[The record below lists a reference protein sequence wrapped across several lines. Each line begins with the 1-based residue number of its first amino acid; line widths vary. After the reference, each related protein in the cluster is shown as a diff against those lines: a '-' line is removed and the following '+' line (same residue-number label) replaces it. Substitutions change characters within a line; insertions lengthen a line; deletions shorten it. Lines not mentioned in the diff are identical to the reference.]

1 MSTRSLAGA
10 LWALALLAGCGGGT
24 SGPEPITPT
33 PATTLAAAATPTP
46 VPAASPTPPPA
57 ACAPP
62 CEAPVENNNPAARL
76 SIRLYIVTDEEGR
89 QVFDWDP
96 EQIGVGWHLTIDA
109 TAKDAENRETNGEK
123 VVRWFI
129 DNEAL
134 VKVGGS
140 HLHQTKLTP
149 RAPGQIIM
157 YAKQDGVESNRLRF
171 VFVN

>member
-1 MSTRSLAGA
+1 MRTHSLSPGLLA
-10 LWALALLAGCGGGT
+10 LGLLAGCGGGT
-24 SGPEPITPT
+24 SGPEPITP
-33 PATTLAAAATPTP
+33 PVTTLALPTPTP
-46 VPAASPTPPPA
+46 VPVTSPTPPPP
-57 ACAPP
+57 ACED
-62 CEAPVENNNPAARL
+62 CETPVDNNNPAVRL

-96 EQIGVGWHLTIDA
+96 EELGVGWHLTLDA
-109 TAKDAENRETNGEK
+109 TAKDAEGRETNGDK

-149 RAPGQIIM
+149 RAPGQIVV
-157 YAKQDGVESNRLRF
+157 YAKQDGVESNRLRL
-171 VFVN
+171 VFVP